1 MGSWEWINVFDDKY
15 KRPGIWLHFFVGGRG
30 GGKTYGALKG
40 AYEDALKGYGH
51 GFILLR
57 RTDKERKVNEAVNPF
72 LKFNRRSG
80 YTAVTE
86 PITKDLS
93 GIYRGVPGDDGEL
106 KGEGAPL
113 GYMMA
118 LSTLASMRSVGLDDE
133 AVDKLIYDEFIPEK
147 HVRLLKCEG
156 EAFLNAFETFNRNRE
171 IELGLPPLTCY
182 LMANANDI
190 DNPIFKVLGLI
201 PVVEKM
207 YRKGETDHYD
217 NKRGYAIH
225 LLQNKD
231 FEEEKKKTSIARLT
245 EGSDYYEMAYENK
258 FAYNDM
264 TCIRRLD
271 AAGFTP
277 CFAVG
282 DWHVWQRKGCTEFY
296 ASYKDGSFAYRYTP
310 GNQADGMLARQ
321 RHGILFRK
329 AYAAGRITFESYEI
343 KSGLLDFFGL
353 K

>member
-1 MGSWEWINVFDDKY
+1 MAWVNIFDQKY
-15 KRPGIWLHFFVGGRG
+15 DRPGIWLHFFVGGRG
-30 GGKTYGALKG
+30 KGKTYGGLKG
-40 AYEDALKGYGH
+40 ALEDAQKGYGH

-57 RTDKERKVNEAVNPF
+57 RSDKERKLNEAFNPF
-72 LKFNRRSG
+72 VKFNRKSG
-80 YTAVTE
+80 YNAVTA
-86 PITKDLS
+86 PLTKDAT
-93 GIYRGVPGDDGEL
+93 GIYNGVPGEDGEL
-106 KGEGAPL
+106 VPSGPPL
-113 GYMMA
+113 GYMFA
-118 LSTLASMRSVGLDDE
+118 LSTLATMRSLGLDDD
-133 AVDKLIYDEFIPEK
+133 AVDKGLFDEFIPES
-147 HVRLLKCEG
+147 HVRLIKNEG
-156 EAFLNAFETFNRNRE
+156 AAFLNAVETFNRNRE
-171 IELGLPPLTCY
+171 FDGRPPIKWYLT
-182 LMANANDI
+182 ANANTMDT
-190 DNPIFKVLGLI
+190 PIFQELGLI
-201 PVVEKM
+201 PIIEKM
-207 YRKGETDHYD
+207 YRKGQHDYYD
-217 NKRGYAIH
+217 PARGFAIH
-225 LLQNKD
+225 LLEDAEFDEQ
-231 FEEEKKKTSIARLT
+231 KKKTALARLT
-245 EGSDYYEMAYENK
+245 EGSDFYEMAYENK

-329 AYAAGRITFESYEI
+329 AYAAGKITFESYEI